1 MPRQTEL
8 KTTISTP
15 RNGVSVFAVVIALVS
30 LGLVAGGVFYFNFS
44 NGNNLDTIEPILTK
58 VERGEFM
65 SQVLD
70 QGEVQSSE
78 NIEIRCQARARNG
91 ALSVIS
97 VVAEGT
103 NVKPGD
109 FLVRLD
115 STSFEKELETQKVAV
130 ANAET
135 GVIQAE
141 AALSAAKETLR
152 EYEQG
157 VFVEKEKTIQNEIF
171 DAETAIITAEQEKKQ
186 AEAVLE
192 HSKKLQ
198 NKGFITNQQL
208 ESDQYSVQRA
218 DMQLSKGKNSLSL
231 AERKLEVLREI
242 TKQKEVNTLTSDI
255 KAAEVKLKNQ
265 EEALK
270 VELEQRQEIKDQIKN
285 CEILVP
291 EGVQGQVVLAKE
303 SSRRGDDWVLEEG
316 ATVRENQV
324 MIRLPNPDKME
335 VKALIN
341 EQSITRISKGLPVSI
356 KVDAL
361 NNQILRG
368 KVTRVNQYAESNG
381 WISSSVRKYAVIVQ
395 ILNPPAALKP
405 GMNAS
410 CSIQVEYQEDVIK
423 APIQTIYAVGSRQ
436 FCLVKKGENDWETRE
451 VEVADDNSQV
461 VWIKS
466 GVEPGE
472 ELVMNPGAYTKYMD
486 LPEQNLE
493 EKIELSDEEKT
504 VAPEDE
510 EKSDEGE
517 QGEGN
522 SRLDEMVNRTMEN
535 DSNQDGK
542 IDKDELQQINE
553 QFRGMISGAD
563 SNGDGEITREEV
575 KKSYEKMMKRM
586 QQNGGGGFGGGGR
599 GR

>member
-1 MPRQTEL
+1 MPRQKKS
-8 KTTISTP
+8 KTMKFVS
-15 RNGVSVFAVVIALVS
+15 RNGVSLFAVIITLVS
-30 LGLVAGGVFYFNFS
+30 LALVAGGVFYFKFS
-44 NGNNLDTIEPILTK
+44 KGEDLDTIEPILAT
-58 VERGEFM
+58 VEQGEFV

-70 QGEVQSSE
+70 QGEIQSSE

-91 ALSVIS
+91 ALTVIS
-97 VVAEGT
+97 TVAEGT

-130 ANAET
+130 ANAQT
-135 GVIQAE
+135 AVIQAE

-157 VFVEKEKTIQNEIF
+157 VFVEKEKTIQNEIY
-171 DAETAIITAEQEKKQ
+171 DAETAIITAEQEKQQ
-186 AEAVLE
+186 AVAVLA

-198 NKGFITNQQL
+198 KRGFITNQQL
-208 ESDQYSVQRA
+208 ESDQYAVKRA
-218 DMQLSKGKNSLSL
+218 EMQLTKGENSLAL
-231 AERKLEVLREI
+231 AERKLKVLREI
-242 TKQKEVNTLTSDI
+242 TRQKEVNTLNSNI
-255 KAAEVKLKNQ
+255 KAEEVKLLNSQ
-265 EEALK
+265 EALK
-270 VELEQRQEIKDQIKN
+270 VEEEQQQEIIEQIAN
-285 CEILVP
+285 CEITVP
-291 EGVQGQVVLAKE
+291 EGVQGQVVFGKE

-341 EQSITRISKGLPVSI
+341 EQSITRIRTGLPVSI

-361 NNQILRG
+361 NNQVLRG
-368 KVTRVNQYAESNG
+368 VVTKVNQYAESNN

-395 ILNPPAALKP
+395 ILNPPEALKP

-410 CSIQVEYQEDVIK
+410 CSIQVEYQQDVIK
-423 APIQTIYAVGSRQ
+423 APIQTIYAVGTRQ
-436 FCLVKKGENDWETRE
+436 FCLVKKGENQWETRE

-472 ELVMNPGAYTKYMD
+472 ELVMNPGAYTKFMD

-493 EKIELSDEEKT
+493 EKIEVSKEEQEAASKE
-504 VAPEDE
+504 AAKKEN
-510 EKSDEGE
+510 E
-517 QGEGN
+517 QGGGEGGG
-522 SRLDEMVNRTMEN
+522 RLAQMIDRTMESDTN
-535 DSNQDGK
+535 KDGK
-542 IDKDELQQINE
+542 IDKDELNAIDE
-553 QFRGMISGAD
+553 QYRSFVSRAD
-563 SNGDGEITREEV
+563 ANSDGEITREEV

-586 QQNGGGGFGGGGR
+586 QENGGGFGGGGGNR
-599 GR
+599 